1 MFRGGSRWS
10 TIAWILAMM
19 GFFVSIFV
27 TGVSTATGNPQ
38 NVLWG
43 LWISI
48 FWLNITV
55 FVLAIGAN
63 NQLTAIYWALR
74 GTKDE
79 STFSLK
85 TDFSLGRLSSNV
97 LASFANRCLR
107 SLTVFLS
114 SLLISFCHA
123 SQSLK
128 YGSSFLKLLTVSFNS
143 ACLSLFI
150 VTTRIYWILGS

>member
-1 MFRGGSRWS
+1 MVNDSLDTCDGG
-10 TIAWILAMM
+10 ILCLD
-19 GFFVSIFV
+19 ICH

-85 TDFSLGRLSSNV
+85 VNKWVKEQHDKDNEK
-97 LASFANRCLR
+97 
-107 SLTVFLS
+107 
-114 SLLISFCHA
+114 I
-123 SQSLK
+123 
-128 YGSSFLKLLTVSFNS
+128 
-143 ACLSLFI
+143 
-150 VTTRIYWILGS
+150 

>member
-1 MFRGGSRWS
+1 LPNGIDLEGMFRGGSRWS
-10 TIAWILAMM
+10 TIAWILAMV

-85 TDFSLGRLSSNV
+85 VNKWVKEKHDEDNEK
-97 LASFANRCLR
+97 
-107 SLTVFLS
+107 
-114 SLLISFCHA
+114 I
-123 SQSLK
+123 
-128 YGSSFLKLLTVSFNS
+128 
-143 ACLSLFI
+143 
-150 VTTRIYWILGS
+150 